1 MIKIYQKGA
10 VILETVAKKVPL
22 KDTSSKKIKKVVA
35 DMKQALAEHEDGI
48 AISAPQI
55 GVSLRIF
62 VISEKAFIFAGQLKG
77 EVKKPPT
84 ANTKKVAQK
93 SKKKECEDLVFI
105 NPEIIKLSKERQWLE
120 EGCLSVRWV
129 YGNVLRAKKTKIR
142 AYNEKGK
149 KFERGGSGIMAQIFQ
164 HEIDHLDGIL
174 FTEKAKDL
182 YVSYPPKDEKAK

>member
-1 MIKIYQKGA
+1 MIKIYQKGEA
-10 VILETVAKKVPL
+10 VLETVAKKVPL
-22 KDTSSKKIKKVVA
+22 KDIPSKKIKKVIA

-62 VISEKAFIFAGQLKG
+62 VISEKAFIFTEQSKNGT
-77 EVKKPPT
+77 KP
-84 ANTKKVAQK
+84 ALASTKKSTK
-93 SKKKECEDLVFI
+93 KGTKKESNDLVFI
-105 NPEIIKLSKERQWLE
+105 NPEIIKLSKEKQWLE

-142 AYNEKGK
+142 ACDEKGR

-164 HEIDHLDGIL
+164 HEIDHLNGIL

-182 YVSYPPKDEKAK
+182 YVSYPPKNEGAK